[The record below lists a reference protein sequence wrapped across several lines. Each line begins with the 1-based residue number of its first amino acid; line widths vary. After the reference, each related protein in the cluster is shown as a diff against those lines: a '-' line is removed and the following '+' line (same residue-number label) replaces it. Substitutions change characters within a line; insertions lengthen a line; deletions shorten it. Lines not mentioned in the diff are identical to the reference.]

1 MNREEIKNQLKR
13 QLSAQA
19 PIIGVSAGSGL
30 TAKCAQK
37 GGADLIF
44 VNHAGYFR
52 MAGRSTLLSKFSFG
66 NANDTM
72 LKMAG
77 EVLPVLHQV
86 PAIAGVF
93 AQDPFR
99 NMDILLENVK
109 KLGFSGVQNSP
120 TLGMMKP
127 AMANNMEAGM
137 LGFFMEIDMIRKAHD
152 MGFFTAP
159 IVHRPEQAEQFVA
172 VHADLIVA
180 TVGIT
185 VGEEDGVPVPDL
197 DDNIRAVA
205 SITSAAKAADPD
217 VFVLAHG
224 GALSTPEA
232 VQKALDA
239 IPQLDGFVGGSAIER
254 IPVEK
259 AIYRIVDGFKHAGQA
274 E

>member
-1 MNREEIKNQLKR
+1 MNKDRMKELLRKQLAGK
-13 QLSAQA
+13 S

-30 TAKCAQK
+30 TAKCAEK

-44 VNHAGYFR
+44 VNHAGHFR
-52 MAGRSTLLSKFSFG
+52 MAGRSTLLSRFSFG

-72 LKMAG
+72 LQMAG
-77 EVLPVLHQV
+77 EVLPVLREV

-99 NMDILLENVK
+99 NIDMLLEHLM
-109 KLGFSGVQNSP
+109 KLGFSGIQNSP

-127 AMANNMEAGM
+127 AMASNMEAGM
-137 LGFFMEIDMIRKAHD
+137 LGFSMEVDMIRKAHE

-159 IVHRPEQAEQFVA
+159 IAHRPEQAEQFAA

-185 VGEEDGVPVPDL
+185 VGAEDGAPVPDL
-197 DDNIRAVA
+197 DRNIQTLA
-205 SITSAAKAADPD
+205 SIASAAKAANPD
-217 VFVLAHG
+217 ILVLAHG
-224 GALSTPEA
+224 GALSAPDT

-239 IPQLDGFVGGSAIER
+239 VWQLDGFVGGSAVER

-259 AIYRIVDGFKHAGQA
+259 AINRIIDGFKRAGQA